1 MHRGIRAALLQSC
14 SRRCFQS
21 VAYNPF
27 TINLFQPCTILLQQA
42 AEQMADFQRAP
53 FKRTDMLE
61 LSFQPFRP
69 PLSWDNAGEDDA
81 RCRRPGKA
89 ARPAAHGLG

>member
-1 MHRGIRAALLQSC
+1 MNRGIRAVLRQSC

-27 TINLFQPCTILLQQA
+27 TINLFQPCAILLQQA
-42 AEQMADFQRAP
+42 AEQMAGFQRAP

-61 LSFQPFRP
+61 LGFQAFP
-69 PLSWDNAGEDDA
+69 
-81 RCRRPGKA
+81 
-89 ARPAAHGLG
+89 PAAVLGQRRRGMMPAAADRTRLPVLQLAG